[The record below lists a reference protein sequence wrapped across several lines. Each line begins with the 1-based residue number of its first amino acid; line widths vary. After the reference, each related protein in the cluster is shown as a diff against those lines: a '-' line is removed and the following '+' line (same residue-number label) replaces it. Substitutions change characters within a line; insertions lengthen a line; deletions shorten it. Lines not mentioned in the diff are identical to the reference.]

1 MPYQECVEARPCEP
15 LGPRSPFQ
23 PLSPQLGDLLPIPV
37 HLPDVPR
44 AAVVRHVTDK
54 LRRQAG
60 VLPEQRPVAVVPA
73 PIVDSCQR
81 AGKAVLRRR
90 LPHHVLAL
98 LRLHPRVGEAEKVE
112 RWFLAAWLR
121 ATATLWPEV
130 EEAGLVGMEREP
142 VPFKP
147 LPQHFQHTFG

>member
-15 LGPRSPFQ
+15 HGPRSPFQ

-44 AAVVRHVTDK
+44 AAVVAHVTAQ
-54 LRRQAG
+54 LQSQAG
-60 VLPEQRPVAVVPA
+60 VLREQRPVAVVPT
-73 PIVDSCQR
+73 PVVDSCQR

-130 EEAGLVGMEREP
+130 DEARLVRGGREP
-142 VPFKP
+142 LAVKAPP
-147 LPQHFQHTFG
+147 PHFPRT